1 MNCLLHFQSEYACVT
16 RTCIRNQNLT
26 STPGALF
33 LSIHSLCAP
42 IMLTSDIRGGFTRF
56 EHQMDGMTQAG
67 RLCVWLLLL
76 NIVFLRLGLLLSF
89 SLLCVLQLYPHAP
102 QSASPCGC

>member
-1 MNCLLHFQSEYACVT
+1 MKCLLHFQSEYACVT

-67 RLCVWLLLL
+67 HLCVWLLLL